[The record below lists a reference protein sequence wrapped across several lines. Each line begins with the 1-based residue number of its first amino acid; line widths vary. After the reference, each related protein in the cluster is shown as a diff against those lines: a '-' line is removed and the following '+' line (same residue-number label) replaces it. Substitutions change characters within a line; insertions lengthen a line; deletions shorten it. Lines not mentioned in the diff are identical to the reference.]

1 MALTAAIPV
10 SSLPV
15 LTDPQ
20 GMDPGMEHCA
30 KRRRRIWRQFF
41 FKYFIKSFP
50 NIRGERLETPM

>member
-1 MALTAAIPV
+1 
-10 SSLPV
+10 
-15 LTDPQ
+15 
-20 GMDPGMEHCA
+20 MDPRMEHCA